1 MTSTYYDFNNSIAL
15 EFYND
20 ADDREIIGIVKETLL
35 AKAKTALDI
44 DDYNSTVKFLKR
56 LTAIKEHMEQ
66 MDTWEKRH
74 EGESNE

>member
-20 ADDREIIGIVKETLL
+20 ADDREIIAIVMETLL

-44 DDYNSTVKFLKR
+44 DDYDSTVKFLKR
-56 LTAIKEHMEQ
+56 LTAIKEHQEQ
-66 MDTWEKRH
+66 MDSWESRH
-74 EGESNE
+74 EGGSDE

>member
-1 MTSTYYDFNNSIAL
+1 MTSNYYDFNNSICL

-20 ADDREIIGIVKETLL
+20 ADDREIIEIVMESLR
-35 AKAKTALDI
+35 AKAKTAMDI
-44 DDYNSTVKFLKR
+44 DDYDSTIKFLKR

-66 MDTWEKRH
+66 LDSWDKRH